1 MLLWVIYDI
10 SSDSAR
16 KKMAD
21 SCESYGLY
29 RVQYSAFLGDVNQ
42 NQMDEL
48 QLKAKELIN
57 EKSDAVYLFPMCEE
71 DFKKV
76 ALVGQEFDRE
86 LIADQLSTKM
96 I

>member
-1 MLLWVIYDI
+1 MLLWIIYDI
-10 SSDSAR
+10 SKDKPR
-16 KKMAD
+16 KKMSD
-21 SCESYGLY
+21 SCEQYGLY
-29 RVQYSAFLGDVNQ
+29 RVQYSAFLGNVNK

-48 QLKAKELIN
+48 QLRAEELIN
-57 EKSDAVYLFPMCEE
+57 EKTDAVYLFPMCEE

-76 ALVGQEFDRE
+76 ALVGQEFDRK

>member
-10 SSDSAR
+10 SKDKPR
-16 KKMAD
+16 KKIAD
-21 SCESYGLY
+21 ACEGYGLY

-48 QLKAKELIN
+48 KLKAEHLIN
-57 EKSDAVYLFPMCEE
+57 QETDAVYLFPMCED

-76 ALVGQEFDRE
+76 ALVGQGFDRD
-86 LIADQLSTKM
+86 LVANALSTKM

>member
-1 MLLWVIYDI
+1 MLLWIIYDI
-10 SSDSAR
+10 SKDKPR

-21 SCESYGLY
+21 ACEQYGLY
-29 RVQYSAFLGDVNQ
+29 RVQYSAFLGDVNK

-48 QLKAKELIN
+48 QLKAEELIN
-57 EKSDAVYLFPMCEE
+57 EKTDAVYLFPMCED

-76 ALVGQEFDRE
+76 ALVGQGFDRK

-96 I
+96 V